1 MQFQP
6 TLIIMA
12 AGMGSRFGGL
22 KQMTPIDDREHFII
36 DYSLFDAYRAG
47 FRRVIFIIKHEI
59 ADHFIN
65 TIGKRAEQ
73 YFEVHYVYQ
82 ELDLLPEGYDV
93 PEGRVKP
100 WGTSH
105 AIACCRELINGP
117 FAVINSDDFYGRTA
131 YTTIYEALKNN
142 TRPDYC
148 VMVGYKLRNTL
159 TEFGSVARG
168 VCTEE
173 NGFLT
178 DVVERLKIFKNG
190 DDAAYTEDCETFVP
204 LSGDTIVSMNFW
216 GFMPDFAQ
224 KLWDRFPSF
233 LDQSTNANL
242 LKCEYLLPF
251 SVSDFLHEG
260 KLRVR
265 VYHCDEEWHGVT
277 YQKDLPSVV
286 DAIAALRRQGVYP
299 ENLLDDL
306 PAEKA

>member
-1 MQFQP
+1 MQYNP
-6 TLIIMA
+6 TLVIMA

-22 KQMTPIDDREHFII
+22 KQMTPVDDQGHFII

-47 FRRVIFIIKHEI
+47 FRRVVFIIKHAIEEQ
-59 ADHFIN
+59 FKE
-65 TIGKRAEQ
+65 TIGRRVEK

-82 ELDLLPEGYDV
+82 ELDELPEGYEV

-105 AIACCRELINGP
+105 AIACCRHLLNGP
-117 FAVINSDDFYGRTA
+117 FTVINSDDFYGRTA
-131 YTTIYEALKNN
+131 YSTIYDALKVNN
-142 TRPDYC
+142 HADSC
-148 VMVGYKLRNTL
+148 AMVGYKLRNTL

-173 NGFLT
+173 NGYLT

-190 DDAAYTEDCETFVP
+190 NDAAYTEDCETFVP

-216 GFMPDFAQ
+216 GFMPGFAQ
-224 KLWDRFPSF
+224 KLWDRFPEF
-233 LDQSTNANL
+233 LDRSVASNP

-251 SVSDFLHEG
+251 SVGEMLHEG
-260 KLRVR
+260 SLRVR
-265 VYHCDEEWHGVT
+265 VLHCDEAWHGVT

-286 DAIAALRRQGVYP
+286 EAIASMRKEGIYP
-299 ENLLDDL
+299 EHLLDDVA
-306 PAEKA
+306 AE